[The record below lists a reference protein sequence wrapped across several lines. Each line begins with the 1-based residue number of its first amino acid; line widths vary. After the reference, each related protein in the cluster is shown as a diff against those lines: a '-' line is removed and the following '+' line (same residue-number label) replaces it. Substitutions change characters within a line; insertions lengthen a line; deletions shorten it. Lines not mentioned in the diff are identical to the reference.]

1 MKDMI
6 KEIVEIDREAQKIT
20 DEAQQEKLN
29 SADEVARRRE
39 EIRAEYLE
47 RARKRIAKNEPAER
61 AAAEEEWAK
70 TKGHYDAVRAKL
82 EADYQQN
89 GDRWV
94 KELVGRVLGA

>member
-6 KEIVEIDREAQKIT
+6 KEIVDIDREAQKIT

-29 SADEVARRRE
+29 SAEEIAQKRE
-39 EIRAEYLE
+39 EIRTAYLD

-70 TKGHYDAVRAKL
+70 TKAHYDAVRDKM
-82 EADYQQN
+82 EKDYQQN